1 MTIHILEGDSGVND
15 SLLVLLESLGHHVL
29 SHRDGG
35 AFFRCDPPAPQD
47 TVIVDLA
54 LPVVSGVA
62 VIKWLQRL
70 ADPPRI
76 IVIAGAPQAAI
87 EAQLRGLRI
96 APALRKPLR
105 ESDLVARLSE

>member
-1 MTIHILEGDSGVND
+1 MTIHILEGDPGVND
-15 SLLVLLESLGHHVL
+15 SLVVLLESLGHRAL

-35 AFFRCDPPAPQD
+35 AFFRCDPPAPED

-54 LPVVSGVA
+54 LPGISGVA

-87 EAQLRGLRI
+87 EAQLRGLPL
-96 APALRKPLR
+96 APVLRKPLR
-105 ESDLVARLSE
+105 ESDLVAQLRQ